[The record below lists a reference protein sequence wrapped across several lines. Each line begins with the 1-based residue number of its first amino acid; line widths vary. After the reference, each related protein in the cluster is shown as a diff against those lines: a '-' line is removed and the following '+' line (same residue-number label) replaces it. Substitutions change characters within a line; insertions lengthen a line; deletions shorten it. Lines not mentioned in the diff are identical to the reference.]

1 MTDVG
6 IPVMGHIVVTPRSA
20 TNFGGFKVQS
30 CTPEGAAKLVE
41 DAKAL
46 EAAGVF
52 SIVVECVPSVV
63 AKAITRAV
71 NVLILG
77 IGAESYV
84 NCQVQMAQKLLGMY
98 GVFKLK
104 FVKHFAHVRKAMP
117 W

>member
-1 MTDVG
+1 
-6 IPVMGHIVVTPRSA
+6 MGHIVMTHRSA

-30 CTPEGAAKLVE
+30 GTPEGG

-52 SIVVECVPSVV
+52 STVVECVPSGV

>member
-1 MTDVG
+1 M
-6 IPVMGHIVVTPRSA
+6 
-20 TNFGGFKVQS
+20 
-30 CTPEGAAKLVE
+30 
-41 DAKAL
+41 
-46 EAAGVF
+46 F
-52 SIVVECVPSVV
+52 SIVVECVPSGV

-71 NVLILG
+71 NVPILG

-104 FVKHFAHVRKAMP
+104 LVKHFAHVRKAMP